1 MKTSSIPVRVGNSL
15 NPARFTFSTYPS
27 NDLSNRSNTSAS
39 ITITPFLDDFC
50 NDISQ
55 I

>member
-1 MKTSSIPVRVGNSL
+1 MKTSSIPIRVGNNSH
-15 NPARFTFSTYPS
+15 PARFTFSTYPS
-27 NDLSNRSNTSAS
+27 NNLSNRSNTSAS
-39 ITITPFLDDFC
+39 ITITPFLEDFC